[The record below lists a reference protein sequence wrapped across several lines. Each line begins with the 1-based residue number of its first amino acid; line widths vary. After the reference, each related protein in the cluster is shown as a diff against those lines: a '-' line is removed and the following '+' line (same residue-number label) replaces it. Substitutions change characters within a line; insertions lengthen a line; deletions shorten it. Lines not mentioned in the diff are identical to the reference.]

1 MYDAGYGTKELRET
15 ARTIMIAVIW
25 LDPSTSTATDVLV
38 LNIVRQL
45 HGRLCV
51 SSYSMFSAQLASG
64 IRQVNRSTMKL
75 FQPTITKVTFGSTAA
90 QMLMLYERHTDSGDL
105 EGSTHFMPC
114 LNGLTG

>member
-38 LNIVRQL
+38 LNI
-45 HGRLCV
+45 
-51 SSYSMFSAQLASG
+51 LASG